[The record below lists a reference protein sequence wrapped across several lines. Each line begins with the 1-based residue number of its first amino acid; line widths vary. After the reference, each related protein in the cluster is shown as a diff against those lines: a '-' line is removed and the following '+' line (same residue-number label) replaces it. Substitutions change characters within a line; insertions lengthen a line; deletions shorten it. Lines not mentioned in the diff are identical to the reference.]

1 MKICLSTLLWPS
13 TSHVH
18 YQPLD
23 AASFI
28 ALTMSAEVPCPESRF
43 TTPEL
48 RALPIFPP
56 RAVSIHSCM
65 PSDFFIASRMA
76 FKIFIG
82 NRIVSFGGS
91 RNGAERSGVFLL
103 I

>member
-1 MKICLSTLLWPS
+1 MNICLSTLLWPS

-65 PSDFFIASRMA
+65 PSDFFIASMMLLS
-76 FKIFIG
+76 IFIG
-82 NRIVSFGGS
+82 NRIVSFVGS

>member
-18 YQPLD
+18 CQPLV

-65 PSDFFIASRMA
+65 PSDFFIASMMPLR
-76 FKIFIG
+76 FIG
-82 NRIVSFGGS
+82 NRIVSFDGS

>member
-1 MKICLSTLLWPS
+1 MNICLSTLLWPS

-65 PSDFFIASRMA
+65 PSDFFIASMMLLR
-76 FKIFIG
+76 FFIG

>member
-1 MKICLSTLLWPS
+1 MNICLSTLLWPS

-65 PSDFFIASRMA
+65 PSDFFIASMMLLS
-76 FKIFIG
+76 IFIG

>member
-1 MKICLSTLLWPS
+1 MNICLSTLLWPS

-18 YQPLD
+18 CQPVA

-56 RAVSIHSCM
+56 RAVSIHNYM
-65 PSDFFIASRMA
+65 PSDFFIASRIA
-76 FKIFIG
+76 LRFSS
-82 NRIVSFGGS
+82 VTAS
-91 RNGAERSGVFLL
+91 
-103 I
+103 